1 MSIRDFLVIYGGV
14 PVLHMHFSGFTFKNV
29 DLAAGFLSA
38 ITSFASEV
46 SGSEI
51 SQLNMGT
58 ANTLVLRSGVNEN
71 IIYVLVMDKGSDEEL
86 ATEILSIIQEEV
98 DSLIAQMNKERLE
111 VYDFWDKSASDIEEL
126 VREALTT
133 FYPTEE
139 IKGVKP
145 FFLELKK
152 DTPFWV
158 DKELPHDIRNQLEF
172 LLVRHLNH
180 LTEYALFDGF
190 LPLGEKEV
198 FAYIVGVSQ
207 PNLRLLGMVF
217 PSMHIVSIL
226 SVRSQ
231 LKELAHKILNKWTG
245 NDSFQEL
252 EADRD
257 LSRWLDFKTLLVD
270 RWQSLGLQ
278 MVYDPTLDRFLPR
291 NHDVTPDLTRRILGN
306 AWLPVI
312 QSLTTKRTIAVV
324 GNPGD
329 IRIVLLALASLTSYL
344 DFEIFSH
351 SLIECDIVGIPPS
364 ESLMEEYLQSGAIIV
379 DPATGSVEEKNPKGL
394 SRELIM
400 KWSPI
405 FSLPPQDARLY
416 FEAHQQQ
423 IIAKAMALLTEL
435 LERRQTFI
443 SLMESIEKDDRML
456 VFECLKKIIP
466 HPLAKLIPIS

>member
-1 MSIRDFLVIYGGV
+1 MSIRDFLIIYGGV

-98 DSLIAQMNKERLE
+98 DPLIANINKERLE
-111 VYDFWDKSASDIEEL
+111 VYDFTDRSASEIEEL
-126 VREALTT
+126 VREVLTT

-139 IKGVKP
+139 IKGVQP
-145 FFLELKK
+145 FFLEVKEGK
-152 DTPFWV
+152 PFWI
-158 DKELPHDIRNQLEF
+158 DKELHFDIRNQLE
-172 LLVRHLNH
+172 LLLTEHLSH
-180 LTEYALFDGF
+180 LTEHELFDGF

-198 FAYIVGVSQ
+198 FAYIVGISR

-231 LKELAHKILNKWTG
+231 LKELAHKILNKG
-245 NDSFQEL
+245 LANSSSEGFEVDH
-252 EADRD
+252 D
-257 LSRWLDFKTLLVD
+257 LDRWLDFKTLLAD

-291 NHDVTPDLTRRILGN
+291 SHDVTPDLTRRILGN

-312 QSLTTKRTIAVV
+312 QALTTKRTIAVV

-364 ESLMEEYLQSGAIIV
+364 EPLIEKYLRSGALII
-379 DPATGSVEEKNPKGL
+379 DPAMGSVKEGSPKGI

-405 FSLPPQDARLY
+405 FSLPPQDARIY

-443 SLMESIEKDDRML
+443 SLMESIEKDNRVL
-456 VFECLKKIIP
+456 VFECLKKMIP
-466 HPLAKLIPIS
+466 HPLARLIPIP

>member
-1 MSIRDFLVIYGGV
+1 MNIRDFLVIYGGV
-14 PVLHMHFSGFTFKNV
+14 PVLHLHFSGFTFKNV

-38 ITSFASEV
+38 ITSFASEI

-58 ANTLVLRSGVNEN
+58 ANTLVLRSSFDEN

-98 DSLIAQMNKERLE
+98 DTRINEMNKNRFE
-111 VYDFWDKSASDIEEL
+111 VYDFWDKSVAEIEEL
-126 VREALTT
+126 VREVLTT

-139 IKGVKP
+139 IKGVQP
-145 FFLELKK
+145 FFLEVKENQS
-152 DTPFWV
+152 FWI
-158 DKELPHDIRNQLEF
+158 DRELPFDIRNQLEH
-172 LLVRHLNH
+172 LLTPYLDQFEEHG
-180 LTEYALFDGF
+180 LFDGF
-190 LPLGEKEV
+190 LPLGEREV
-198 FAYIVGVSQ
+198 FAYIVGISQ

-231 LKELAHKILNKWTG
+231 LKELAHKILNKSSANSSLQG
-245 NDSFQEL
+245 FESDH
-252 EADRD
+252 D
-257 LSRWLDFKTLLVD
+257 LDRWLDFKTLLID

-291 NHDVTPDLTRRILGN
+291 SHDVTPDLTRRILGN

-312 QSLTTKRTIAVV
+312 QALTTKRTIAVV

-364 ESLMEEYLQSGAIIV
+364 DSLIEDYVRYGAVIV
-379 DPATGSVEEKNPKGL
+379 DPATGSVRGGGLRGL

-405 FSLPPQDARLY
+405 FSLPPQDARIY
-416 FEAHQQQ
+416 FEAHQHQ

-443 SLMESIEKDDRML
+443 SLMESIEKDDRVL

-466 HPLAKLIPIS
+466 HPLARLIPIS